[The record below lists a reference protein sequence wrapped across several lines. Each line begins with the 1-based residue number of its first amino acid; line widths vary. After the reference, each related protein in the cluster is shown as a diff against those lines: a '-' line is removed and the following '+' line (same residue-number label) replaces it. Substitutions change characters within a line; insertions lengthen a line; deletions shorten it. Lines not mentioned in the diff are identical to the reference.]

1 MNIIDIIK
9 KMNDEKRHL
18 ALIYLFIAIIIA
30 IGIILKLKAYFY
42 NQSLFHDE
50 CALAVNILDK
60 NYLELFKPL
69 DIVHD
74 GRGDFFLLCV
84 PDPAVSF
91 PVRRADKGRFWVP
104 LQGKG

>member
-91 PVRRADKGRFWVP
+91 PVRRADKGRF
-104 LQGKG
+104 